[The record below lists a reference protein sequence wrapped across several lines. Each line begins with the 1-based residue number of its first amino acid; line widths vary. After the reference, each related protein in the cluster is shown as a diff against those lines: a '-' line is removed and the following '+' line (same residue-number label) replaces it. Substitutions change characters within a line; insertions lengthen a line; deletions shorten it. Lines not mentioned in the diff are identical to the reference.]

1 MKCPYCGCKEFYF
14 KDPDDEYEVYEFSYN
29 KGDISFKDGIDKDD
43 VPQINDSTETYCN
56 KCAWHG
62 KKESLR

>member
-1 MKCPYCGCKEFYF
+1 
-14 KDPDDEYEVYEFSYN
+14 VYEFSYN
-29 KGDISFKDGIDKDD
+29 KGDISFKDDIDKDD